1 MVTNARTP
9 VAPSVDRALSIL
21 EALADSNHGLTLM
34 QLTRQL
40 NLPKSSVHGLLATL
54 EHRGYVTRNGRKGC
68 YFIGLRLYG
77 LSKLGLSR
85 IDLREQ
91 AAPFL
96 RKLMERTRLT
106 VHMAILDAKAAV
118 VVEKIEPPG
127 LLRLATWVGRRM
139 DLHCSG
145 VGKAL
150 LAYMPEAELTE
161 LLQGYTLAHYTDNS
175 IRTIKRLREEIIH
188 IRQAGHAV
196 DDEEGEMGF
205 RCIGCPILG
214 HNGEVRAAIS
224 LAGTIFQITEE
235 NLDALAAALK
245 QTAASISNAIG
256 YVPELSAGQSSS
268 GK

>member
-1 MVTNARTP
+1 
-9 VAPSVDRALSIL
+9 
-21 EALADSNHGLTLM
+21 
-34 QLTRQL
+34 
-40 NLPKSSVHGLLATL
+40 
-54 EHRGYVTRNGRKGC
+54 
-68 YFIGLRLYG
+68 
-77 LSKLGLSR
+77 
-85 IDLREQ
+85 
-91 AAPFL
+91 
-96 RKLMERTRLT
+96 KLMERTRLT